1 MGPCWLL
8 ITICIASSSFVFHFA
23 LAAKF
28 PLSVNKGYEFK
39 TRLHFSF
46 IRSQSLGDVP
56 PSATTGWWICHII
69 KTTCHK
75 KIALEASWIAHS
87 WNKVQEFSAS
97 VEEAHPWLIIGIW
110 VLDWMAH
117 HWSWL
122 SSLHSW
128 IPCLILRA
136 SSDLL
141 DIISLYSKYFKVC
154 SSFCF
159 VAL

>member
-1 MGPCWLL
+1 MNSKPGYIFHSLDLRVWEMFHLVQLL
-8 ITICIASSSFVFHFA
+8 AGE
-23 LAAKF
+23 
-28 PLSVNKGYEFK
+28 SVN
-39 TRLHFSF
+39 
-46 IRSQSLGDVP
+46 
-56 PSATTGWWICHII
+56 HII